1 MSKNKPKETV
11 EFVIRM
17 QDKERQIFEDLAT
30 AYSIRN
36 IGQGVGSILNPIA
49 TFAGN
54 AEVTILLIP
63 ILYALLY
70 PHRDMTQHDPLLF
83 HALTGPPGDL
93 FNNLS
98 LWYMAKRKEA
108 LESETPEDRERW
120 EAMEGLFIEQIP
132 IIGTI
137 FRVFR

>member
-36 IGQGVGSILNPIA
+36 IGQGVGSILSPIA
-49 TFAGN
+49 TVLSNPEA
-54 AEVTILLIP
+54 LLISIP
-63 ILYALLY
+63 ILYAVFY
-70 PHRDMTQHDPLLF
+70 PHRDMTRHDPLLF

-93 FNNLS
+93 FANLS
-98 LWYMAKRKEA
+98 LWYMAKRKQA
-108 LESETPEDRERW
+108 LESATDEDRERW

-137 FRVFR
+137 FRIFR

>member
-36 IGQGVGSILNPIA
+36 IGQGVGSILSPIA
-49 TFAGN
+49 TVLSNPEA
-54 AEVTILLIP
+54 LLISIP
-63 ILYALLY
+63 ILYAVFY
-70 PHRDMTQHDPLLF
+70 PHREMEGHDPLLF
-83 HALTGPPGDL
+83 AALAGGPINL
-93 FNNLS
+93 FQNLS
-98 LWYMAKRKEA
+98 LWYMVKRKQT

-120 EAMEGLFIEQIP
+120 EAMESLFIQQLP

>member
-17 QDKERQIFEDLAT
+17 QDKERQILEDLTT

-36 IGQGVGSILNPIA
+36 VGQGVGSILNPIA

-63 ILYALLY
+63 ILYAILY
-70 PHRDMTQHDPLLF
+70 PHRDMEEADPLLY

-93 FNNLS
+93 FTNLS
-98 LWYMAKRKEA
+98 LWYFAKRKQA
-108 LESETPEDRERW
+108 LESETPEDRARW
-120 EAMEGLFIEQIP
+120 EAVERYTIEQIP
-132 IIGTI
+132 FIGAI
-137 FRVFR
+137 FRLFR